1 MNKTLIVNRRECEQV
16 LDYKSLIASMED
28 VFQAMS
34 EGKVKNI
41 QRTMIPHDS
50 GCALAIMP
58 ASVLSEHITGGKVII
73 FPGKEAAKNKTQQG
87 IVPLFDT
94 ETGAL
99 KAIVDA
105 ELITVNR
112 TAASSAA
119 ATNYL
124 ARKDATVLAVLGGGK
139 QGRAHA
145 LAVSAIRDIKKV
157 NVWSYS
163 EATVDD
169 CCRYLKEHM
178 PGVEI
183 AGFLKAEDAVK
194 DADII
199 CTTTSAKTDV
209 PILEGKWVK
218 PGTHINAIGACKGT
232 NRELDEECVVKSKV
246 YSDMTDAVLRDGG
259 DIAIP
264 LNKGVIDK
272 SHIIGEI
279 GDVIAGTVQGRTKD
293 EDITLFKSVGISAED
308 VAAAYLI
315 YKRAEKMGLGTW
327 IEI

>member
-1 MNKTLIVNRRECEQV
+1 
-16 LDYKSLIASMED
+16 MED
-28 VFQAMS
+28 VFKAMS
-34 EGKVKNI
+34 EGQVKNI

-58 ASVLSEHITGGKVII
+58 ASVVPEHITGGKVII
-73 FPGKEAAKNKTQQG
+73 FPGAQAAKNRTQQG

-124 ARKDATVLAVLGGGK
+124 ARKDASVLAIFGGGK

-145 LAVSAIRDIKKV
+145 LAISAVRDIKKV

-163 EATVDD
+163 ESTVND
-169 CCRYLKEHM
+169 CCEYLKEKM

-183 AGFLKAEDAVK
+183 VACLKAKDAAA

-232 NRELDEECVVKSKV
+232 NREADEECVIKSKV

-264 LNKGVIDK
+264 LSEGKIDK
-272 SHIIGEI
+272 SHILGEI
-279 GDVIAGTVQGRTKD
+279 GDVIAGKAEGRTSG
-293 EDITLFKSVGISAED
+293 EDITFFKSVGISAED
-308 VAAAYLI
+308 VAAANLI
-315 YKRAEKMGLGTW
+315 YKKAKEQGLGIW
-327 IEI
+327 VEI